1 MAYNLD
7 ICDIWI
13 WEGIQKPSKNGDTIS
28 QLFGNGK
35 IRIFDGLMVT
45 DRIMGEKTK
54 GLT

>member
-28 QLFGNGK
+28 QLFGNSK

-45 DRIMGEKTK
+45 DRIMGKKAK